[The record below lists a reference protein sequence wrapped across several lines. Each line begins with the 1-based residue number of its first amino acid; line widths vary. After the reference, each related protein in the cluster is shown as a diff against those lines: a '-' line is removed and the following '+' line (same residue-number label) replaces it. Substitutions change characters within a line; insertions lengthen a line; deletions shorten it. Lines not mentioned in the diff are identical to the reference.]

1 MGTGI
6 PLILHRREVRLH
18 QHQPGVVTIR
28 ALAATD
34 GAIAVGTPP
43 ERRRHRP
50 RIHRLGLDRQARLLG
65 RRSAAGTTKS
75 LPRNAPGGYKHASQP
90 TVPLLWDEAMRRL

>member
-50 RIHRLGLDRQARLLG
+50 RIHRLGLDRQARLLSRG
-65 RRSAAGTTKS
+65 NPAAGTTTVITPERPLGLQARVPTDS
-75 LPRNAPGGYKHASQP
+75 AAP
-90 TVPLLWDEAMRRL
+90 VR